1 MQLTNGTLFIN
12 FSFTYFKYKN
22 EIYSKED
29 NFIEIERTK
38 NRKKLEVY
46 FA

>member
-1 MQLTNGTLFIN
+1 MILGFDIYINETNQWNT

-29 NFIEIERTK
+29 NFIEMEGKR
-38 NRKKLEVY
+38 N
-46 FA
+46 